1 MAVTIYMCEMQYLP
15 VGWRRRG
22 PPSAVAERQVLLQR
36 HGGFRRLRTDFFL
49 IAMPPT
55 GVPSERDFADQLRLY
70 TKRFLSP
77 LQPREGPHMPLRS
90 GGETM
95 LTVASTTNLQN

>member
-1 MAVTIYMCEMQYLP
+1 MVVTTCRCELQYSP
-15 VGWRRRG
+15 VAWRCRV

-36 HGGFRRLRTDFFL
+36 HGGFRRLRTVSFL
-49 IAMPPT
+49 IAVQPT
-55 GVPSERDFADQLRLY
+55 GVPSQRDFADQLRLY

-77 LQPREGPHMPLRS
+77 LQPREGTHMLLRS

-95 LTVASTTNLQN
+95 LAVASTTSLQN

>member
-1 MAVTIYMCEMQYLP
+1 MVVTIHRCELQYSP

-36 HGGFRRLRTDFFL
+36 HGGFRRLRTDSFL
-49 IAMPPT
+49 IAMQST
-55 GVPSERDFADQLRLY
+55 VVPSERDFADQLRLY

-77 LQPREGPHMPLRS
+77 LQPREGPHMLLRS

-95 LTVASTTNLQN
+95 LAVASTTSLQN

>member
-1 MAVTIYMCEMQYLP
+1 M
-15 VGWRRRG
+15 GWRRRG

-36 HGGFRRLRTDFFL
+36 HGGSRRLRTDSFL
-49 IAMPPT
+49 IAMQSA
-55 GVPSERDFADQLRLY
+55 GVPSQRDFADQLRLY

-77 LQPREGPHMPLRS
+77 LQPCEGPHMLLRS

-95 LTVASTTNLQN
+95 LAVASTTSLQN